1 MQHRGSVSE
10 QRYTNQE
17 LLVSPAWLVERL
29 NDPQIRIVEVTTRG
43 AGYTLGHIRGAVFF
57 DLDAA
62 LPGNQVDVE
71 RVAEQLGGLGISPD
85 KTVVV
90 YDANGAERA
99 AQMFW
104 LLEYLGFEN
113 VRVLEG
119 GSERWIAEGHPE
131 TRLKPT
137 VEPVTFT
144 PRVRDELVA
153 TADWI
158 ASRLGDDQ
166 IVLVDCRTPTEY
178 GEGHI
183 PGARNRDWEK
193 TLTLRAFQ
201 QFRDADDLKPE
212 FIVMGCADGSE
223 IVTYCGSG
231 RRSSH
236 TYFTLRLLGY
246 PTVRNYKG
254 SWDEW
259 QARADLPR
267 EK

>member
-1 MQHRGSVSE
+1 MSE
-10 QRYTNQE
+10 KRYSNQE
-17 LLVSPAWLVERL
+17 LLVSPEWLVEHL
-29 NDPQIRIVEVTTRG
+29 DDPQIRIVEVTTRG

-57 DLDAA
+57 DLDTA
-62 LPGNQVDVE
+62 LPQNNVDVE
-71 RVAEQLGGLGISPD
+71 RIAADLGKLGISPD
-85 KTVVV
+85 KTIVV

-104 LLEYLGFEN
+104 LLEYLGFDK

-119 GSERWIAEGHPE
+119 GSERWIAEGRPE

-144 PRVRDELVA
+144 PKVREDLIA

-158 ASRLGDDQ
+158 AARLDQDQ
-166 IVLVDCRTPTEY
+166 IVLVDCRTPGEY
-178 GEGHI
+178 EEGHI
-183 PGARNRDWEK
+183 PGAHNRNWEK
-193 TLTLRAFQ
+193 TLQLTAFQ
-201 QFRDADDLKPE
+201 QFRDAKELEPE
-212 FIVMGCADGSE
+212 FTVLGCADGSE

-254 SWDEW
+254 SWDDW
-259 QARADLPR
+259 QSRNDLPR